1 MNAKQIVREN
11 WKPVTISGMTG
22 ILMGAGTMYAS
33 QKLTTDEMS
42 AVVESSEQPLQE
54 ASVEG
59 CKSFRDAFQAAR
71 AEFGPLRSALQIST
85 PTRLPRKNLP
95 LMRTCR

>member
-1 MNAKQIVREN
+1 MTMKES

-33 QKLTTDEMS
+33 QKLTTDEMP
-42 AVVESSEQPLQE
+42 AVDESSEQPLQE

-59 CKSFRDAFQAAR
+59 CQSFREAFQAAR
-71 AEFGPLRSALQIST
+71 AEL
-85 PTRLPRKNLP
+85 
-95 LMRTCR
+95 